1 MKLAGLGK
9 FFSKNKDLAANVAT
23 GSVLAGG
30 FGTLAGGP
38 GVGLGS
44 AIIDFGVTYPITAL
58 ARKLRPPT
66 KSTTNFIR
74 NAAGKYEPANVYSR
88 AETVANLGGS
98 LLSTG
103 LSAGLMPGMAIEPTV
118 SSQDQTLYH
127 EMLQRQQINN
137 LQVPQAVA
145 PGTQFQLAGMEFLN
159 QYIDPLS
166 RTRYELPVPAGVQ
179 ALLNRTGLELS
190 L

>member
-9 FFSKNKDLAANVAT
+9 FFSKNKDLAANVGT
-23 GSVLAGG
+23 GSAYAGA

-44 AIIDFGVTYPITAL
+44 ALIDFGVTYPLTAL

-66 KSTTNFIR
+66 QSTTNFIR
-74 NAAGKYEPANVYSR
+74 TAAGKYEPAPVYSK
-88 AETVANLGGS
+88 AEGVANLGGS
-98 LLSTG
+98 LLSAG
-103 LSAGLMPGMAIEPTV
+103 LSAGLMPGMPIEPTV
-118 SSQDQTLYH
+118 SSQDQTLYY

-137 LQVPQAVA
+137 MQTPQAVA
-145 PGTQFQLAGMEFLN
+145 PGTQFQMAGIEFLN
-159 QYIDPLS
+159 QYINP
-166 RTRYELPVPAGVQ
+166 TAQTQYALPVPARAQQ
-179 ALLNRTGLELS
+179 ALNQTGVS